1 MLHAHACVYRMRVS
15 HACICVCHQEYTHQ
29 EYTHQEHTHQ
39 EYTHQEHTH
48 QENTHRAI
56 RV

>member
-15 HACICVCHQEYTHQ
+15 HACICVYHQ

-39 EYTHQEHTH
+39 EHTHQEHTH
-48 QENTHRAI
+48 RAI